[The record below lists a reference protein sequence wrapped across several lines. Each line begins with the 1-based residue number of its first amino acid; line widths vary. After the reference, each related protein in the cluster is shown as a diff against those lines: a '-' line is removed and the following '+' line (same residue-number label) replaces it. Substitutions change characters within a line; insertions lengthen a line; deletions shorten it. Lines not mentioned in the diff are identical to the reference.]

1 MMGFLQRVFLGA
13 ILLGLCLLG
22 GGTSASARV
31 YIDIDAPTFQKFP
44 IAITDFNKMSADQG
58 EDLSTW
64 FSGTLSTYLNM
75 TGVFNIIPKN
85 AFLEYPAAPQQG
97 YEKINFPNW
106 TVIGA
111 EYLVR
116 GTFRFSGQYL
126 SAEMRLYDVVKGD
139 LIVGNR
145 YYGKPTEK
153 ITLIKKMASDIL
165 LALSGDGSVFNTRIA
180 FVRKKGKNSEIQV
193 IDFDGT
199 GQSQVTSMKALTLAP
214 RWSPDGR
221 YISFTSYQAGNP
233 NFYIRDLKAG
243 TTKMASSRPGINL
256 SGAWSPDGRKVLLTL
271 SFEGNQEIYSMDAA
285 TGAIKRL
292 TYHYEIDVSPTWS
305 PDGKSIAFVS
315 SRSGSPQIYVMDD
328 EGNNVR
334 RLTYEGSYNTSPAW
348 SPKGNRIAY
357 EGSRGGTFQLFSINA
372 DGSDPIQITQ
382 TGGEHKYPS
391 WSPCGRYLAFTM
403 RTGWVEKIG
412 IMNANGSNI
421 RILGEGS
428 HPAWSSV
435 MK

>member
-1 MMGFLQRVFLGA
+1 MTGFIQRVTLGT
-13 ILLGLCLLG
+13 ILVCLCLFG
-22 GGTSASARV
+22 GFVPASARV

-44 IAITDFNKMSADQG
+44 IAVTDFNKISLDRG
-58 EDLSTW
+58 EDLSAW
-64 FSGTLSTYLNM
+64 FSDTLSTYLNM
-75 TGVFNIIPKN
+75 TGVFNMIPKN

-116 GTFRFSGQYL
+116 GTFRMSGQYL

-145 YYGKPTEK
+145 YYGNPAEK
-153 ITLIKKMASDIL
+153 IVLIKKMASDIL
-165 LALSGDGSVFNTRIA
+165 LALSGDGSIFNTRIA
-180 FVRKKGKNSEIQV
+180 FRRMKGKNSEIYV

-199 GQSQVTSMKALTLAP
+199 GQKQVTNMKSLTLAP

-221 YISFTSYQAGNP
+221 YLSFTSYQAGNP

-243 TTKMASSRPGINL
+243 TTRLASSRPNLNL

-271 SFEGNQEIYSMDAA
+271 SFEGNQEVYSMDVA
-285 TGAIKRL
+285 TGKIKRL
-292 TYHYEIDVSPTWS
+292 THHYEIDVSPTWS

-315 SRSGSPQIYVMDD
+315 SRSGSPQIYLMDD

-334 RLTYEGSYNTSPAW
+334 RLTYEGNYNTSPSW

-357 EGSRGGTFQLFSINA
+357 EGSAGGTFQVFSINP
-372 DGSDPIQITQ
+372 DGSDRVQMTQ
-382 TGGEHKYPS
+382 TGGKYPS
-391 WSPCGRYLAFTM
+391 WSPDGRYLAFTVG
-403 RTGWVEKIG
+403 GWSEKIA

-421 RILGEGS
+421 RVLCDGS
-428 HPAWSSV
+428 HPAWSPAV
-435 MK
+435 K

>member
-1 MMGFLQRVFLGA
+1 MRGFILRVTLGA
-13 ILLGLCLLG
+13 ILVCLCLFWG
-22 GGTSASARV
+22 SIPAGARV

-44 IAITDFNKMSADQG
+44 IAVTDFNKATAEQG
-58 EDLSTW
+58 DDLSTW
-64 FSGTLSTYLNM
+64 FSDTLSTYLTM
-75 TGVFNIIPKN
+75 TGVFNIIPKK
-85 AFLEYPAAPQQG
+85 AFLEYPSAPQQG

-116 GTFRFSGQYL
+116 GTFRLSGQNL

-139 LIVGNR
+139 LIIGNR
-145 YYGKPTEK
+145 YYGKPAEK

-180 FVRKKGKNSEIQV
+180 FLRKKGKNSELQV

-199 GQSQVTSMKALTLAP
+199 GQSQVTTMKSLTLAP

-221 YISFTSYQAGNP
+221 YLSFTSYQAGNP
-233 NFYIRDLKAG
+233 NFYIKDLKTGA
-243 TTKMASSRPGINL
+243 TRQASNRPGLNL
-256 SGAWSPDGRKVLLTL
+256 SGAWSPDGKKILLTL
-271 SFEGNQEIYSMDAA
+271 SFEGNQEIYSMDVA
-285 TGAIKRL
+285 GGRLKRL
-292 TYHYEIDVSPTWS
+292 THHYEIDVSPTWS
-305 PDGKSIAFVS
+305 PDGKNIAFVS
-315 SRSGSPQIYVMDD
+315 SRSGTPQIFIMDD

-334 RLTYEGSYNTSPAW
+334 RLTYEGNYNTSPSW

-357 EGSRGGTFQLFSINA
+357 EGSRGGTFQLFTINP
-372 DGSDPIQITQ
+372 DGSDPVQMTQ
-382 TGGEHKYPS
+382 AGGEHKYPS
-391 WSPCGRYLAFTM
+391 WSPDGRYLAFTT
-403 RTGWVEKIG
+403 RTGWVEKVG
-412 IMNANGSNI
+412 IMNANGSNV

-428 HPAWSSV
+428 HPAWSPV